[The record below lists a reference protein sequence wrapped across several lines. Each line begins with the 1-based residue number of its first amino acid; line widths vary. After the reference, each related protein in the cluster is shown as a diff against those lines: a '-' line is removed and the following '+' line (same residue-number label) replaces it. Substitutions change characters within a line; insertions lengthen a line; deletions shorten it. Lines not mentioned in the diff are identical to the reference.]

1 MEYQYRLDPSTGNVS
16 ALFSFEHEVFGPWLE
31 VEVGQDAAKL
41 AAVLKAIDDVSSGK
55 SKELMISGNEYSVI
69 ITNDD
74 VSVITNI
81 SLNGCGGLP
90 ESMIE
95 EGLELDE
102 GYTASCGIDDFR
114 SMLLSW
120 TNFLTK

>member
-31 VEVGQDAAKL
+31 VEVGRDATKL
-41 AAVLKAIDDVSSGK
+41 ATVLKAVDDIIKGK
-55 SKELMISGNEYSVI
+55 CNEVTFTGNEYTVFI
-69 ITNDD
+69 EKED

-90 ESMIE
+90 ENLIE
-95 EGLELDE
+95 QGLALDE
-102 GYTASCGIDDFR
+102 SCTASCGIDDFH